1 CPPVWPA
8 VAGRGRNPRKK
19 DLEMAQNRIA
29 PPSRP
34 AVEIAKFV
42 AIVLLWT
49 ASMVTFLL
57 LPDVFLDPC
66 TGIIDLR

>member
-1 CPPVWPA
+1 
-8 VAGRGRNPRKK
+8 
-19 DLEMAQNRIA
+19 MAQNRIA

-49 ASMVTFLL
+49 ACCPTSSSIRARASSISGDTTLAIRCPSAPPFGAASAFSG
-57 LPDVFLDPC
+57 D
-66 TGIIDLR
+66 

>member
-1 CPPVWPA
+1 
-8 VAGRGRNPRKK
+8 
-19 DLEMAQNRIA
+19 MAQNRIA

-66 TGIIDLR
+66 TGIIDFR